1 MSLCSIVKDT
11 EQDHQ
16 INQFTGGKKKTSNNQ
31 VDRILTGYTTFL
43 YTKHI

>member
-1 MSLCSIVKDT
+1 MSLCSIVKEA

-16 INQFTGGKKKTSNNQ
+16 INQFTGGRKTSNNQ
-31 VDRILTGYTTFL
+31 VDRILTGYITFL